1 MSIDLNSNE
10 FDNGSSSVSIF
21 NGGNAGVCSNCTITT
36 LAKDEAETRKLPH
49 WKIIAT
55 DESGAS
61 TDLSFYYVDD
71 PSNMYYEANLK
82 RQGKILKHLVKTI
95 AGPDV
100 KIPIFNSNEEML
112 DKCMELITGK
122 AKGKTFSVF
131 ANYGTVGSKQVSGYI
146 KVRSFVP
153 MISSNSNSD
162 TLQETPYDTMQR
174 PQADAASN
182 DTAADATSS
191 ALKEDDWI

>member
-1 MSIDLNSNE
+1 
-10 FDNGSSSVSIF
+10 
-21 NGGNAGVCSNCTITT
+21 
-36 LAKDEAETRKLPH
+36 
-49 WKIIAT
+49 
-55 DESGAS
+55 
-61 TDLSFYYVDD
+61 
-71 PSNMYYEANLK
+71 MYYEANLK

-174 PQADAASN
+174 PQADTASN

>member
-36 LAKDEAETRKLPH
+36 LAKDPNETRKLPN
-49 WKIIAT
+49 WKLIAT

-82 RQGKILKHLVKTI
+82 KQGKILKHLVKTI

-112 DKCMELITGK
+112 DKC
-122 AKGKTFSVF
+122 
-131 ANYGTVGSKQVSGYI
+131 GTVGSRQVSGYI
-146 KVRSFVP
+146 KIRSFVP
-153 MISSNSNSD
+153 MLSSNSNSD

-174 PQADAASN
+174 PQADAASSN
-182 DTAADATSS
+182 GTVEATGST
-191 ALKEDDWI
+191 LKEDDWI